1 MEFCSEDSVHSI
13 FAQVM
18 RLQFCRTHTL
28 LEGLGVYPGQPP
40 LLFLLYRKNGQSQKE
55 LASKM
60 GIKPSTLTVMIKRME
75 KSGLVSRKQDDSDQ
89 RVSRIFITE
98 EGIELCKKVAVVH
111 RQIEEESYLNFTM
124 EEKILLKRLL
134 MQVRDNLQKLCEDE
148 ENNKEKNLSCKNHI

>member
-28 LEGLGVYPGQPP
+28 LEELGLYPGQPP
-40 LLFLLYRKNGQSQKE
+40 LLFLLYKKNGQSQKE
-55 LASKM
+55 LSSKM

-75 KSGLVSRKQDDSDQ
+75 KLGLVSRHQDESDQ
-89 RVSRIFITE
+89 RISRIFITE
-98 EGIELCKKVAVVH
+98 EGLELCKKVAVVH
-111 RQIEEESYLNFTM
+111 RQIEEESYLNFNM

-148 ENNKEKNLSCKNHI
+148 QNNKEKKFSCKEDI